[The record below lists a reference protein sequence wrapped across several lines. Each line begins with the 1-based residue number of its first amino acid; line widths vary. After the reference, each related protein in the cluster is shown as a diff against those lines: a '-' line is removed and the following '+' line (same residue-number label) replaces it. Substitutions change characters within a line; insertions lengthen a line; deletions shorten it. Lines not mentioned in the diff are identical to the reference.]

1 MLGGNKTM
9 PNKRVRKLEPIY
21 NMNLQ
26 AHTRKQGQMHMTAK
40 IIAEKLVAKAKTSK
54 VFTRHFLYDTSY
66 FATLDN

>member
-1 MLGGNKTM
+1 
-9 PNKRVRKLEPIY
+9 
-21 NMNLQ
+21 
-26 AHTRKQGQMHMTAK
+26 MTAK